1 MKSKTVKVTDQQ
13 TGSTQSWT
21 NDSLSLSLQLAALW
35 MASYPGH
42 TFTVEVGKK

>member
-1 MKSKTVKVTDQQ
+1 MMKSKTVKATDQQ

-42 TFTVEVGKK
+42 SFTIEVGK

>member
-1 MKSKTVKVTDQQ
+1 MKSKTVKVTDNQ
-13 TGSTQSWT
+13 TGSTKSWT

-42 TFTVEVGKK
+42 SFTVEVGK